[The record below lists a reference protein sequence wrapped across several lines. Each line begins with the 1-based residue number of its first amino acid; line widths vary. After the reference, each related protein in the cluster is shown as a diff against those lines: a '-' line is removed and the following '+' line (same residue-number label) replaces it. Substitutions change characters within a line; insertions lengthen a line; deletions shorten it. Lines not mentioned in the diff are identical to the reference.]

1 MSDHI
6 LFHPY
11 EPLLVF
17 GNAKTGN
24 LCTWDTDRM
33 TQAAFWP
40 SGTAHGA
47 QLSSMQLVNEH
58 DVALLATAS
67 SDGVVR
73 LWRDFA
79 TPEPRLLTGWR
90 AVAKMRTS
98 SQPSG
103 LKISWSQRL
112 GTLLAAG
119 DVSYVQLWDAY
130 TQQRRQQKVTTGVE
144 SGVTSLCVEPTGSE
158 LFVAG
163 FGNGNVCLYDPRLPA
178 DRATVQKYV
187 QHTTSVVNVHLQ
199 QQRGHL
205 LISGSKG
212 GVILWYDARFP
223 GQAVR
228 NLTAFKLRSDDYMR
242 AMVVHNN
249 APILAAS
256 APNQYIKI
264 FNLAGEQICSHKHY
278 ANFLGEAMG
287 PNRCLGFHPF
297 RPLLASGNDDS
308 IVSIFAPG
316 R

>member
-90 AVAKMRTS
+90 AVAKPRREGAPPIGAGRYRS
-98 SQPSG
+98 KQPH
-103 LKISWSQRL
+103 K
-112 GTLLAAG
+112 
-119 DVSYVQLWDAY
+119 
-130 TQQRRQQKVTTGVE
+130 TQKQ
-144 SGVTSLCVEPTGSE
+144 
-158 LFVAG
+158 A
-163 FGNGNVCLYDPRLPA
+163 VCY
-178 DRATVQKYV
+178 
-187 QHTTSVVNVHLQ
+187 SVVL
-199 QQRGHL
+199 RTRMAP
-205 LISGSKG
+205 S
-212 GVILWYDARFP
+212 WARAYP
-223 GQAVR
+223 P
-228 NLTAFKLRSDDYMR
+228 S
-242 AMVVHNN
+242 
-249 APILAAS
+249 
-256 APNQYIKI
+256 
-264 FNLAGEQICSHKHY
+264 
-278 ANFLGEAMG
+278 
-287 PNRCLGFHPF
+287 
-297 RPLLASGNDDS
+297 
-308 IVSIFAPG
+308 
-316 R
+316 